1 MEQLGVDEQVSMT
14 IEKEEMLLSS
24 DSVAETPS
32 PPFDDYFRL
41 LKRNGMIKLKER
53 DKKHDIIESGFL
65 SGMGQFAKEVEVVSI
80 HKNSCTTILGQARLE
95 GFRIYSEAMRK
106 KCGGNDNSKY
116 AWFGSSK
123 DEICNIISHGFS
135 TTTEPKFGDCFGIGV
150 YLYPTNIDGV
160 LSAEEDE
167 NGLRHMLLCR
177 VILGNTEVIEA
188 GSTQFQ
194 PTCEYFDSGVD
205 NLLAPKRYIIWGSY
219 MNSHILP
226 NFLVSFKGPNFL
238 LGNSSKIKKVPSKPT
253 SRIKFHDLFRV
264 LSKFLHPS
272 RTVLISKYYEDFQRN
287 KISKLVLV
295 RKLRQIAGDTSLR
308 AVMKLYPN
316 TIKQIGE
323 KSLLLPH
330 KGM

>member
-1 MEQLGVDEQVSMT
+1 MEQLGKEEHVSMT
-14 IEKEEMLLSS
+14 IEKQEMLLSS
-24 DSVAETPS
+24 DSEAESSS
-32 PPFDDYFRL
+32 PPLDNDFRSF
-41 LKRNGMIKLKER
+41 KRNGMIKLEECDKE
-53 DKKHDIIESGFL
+53 HDFIKAGFL
-65 SGMGQFAKEVEVVSI
+65 SGMGQFAKEVEVVSL
-80 HKNSCTTILGQARLE
+80 HKNSCSTILGQARLE
-95 GFRIYSEAMRK
+95 GFRIYSESMRK
-106 KCGGNDNSKY
+106 KCGGNANIKY

-135 TTTEPKFGDCFGIGV
+135 TTTEPKSGDCYGIGIH
-150 YLYPTNIDGV
+150 LYPANIDGV
-160 LSAEEDE
+160 LSAVEDE

-188 GSTQFQ
+188 GSTQFL

-226 NFLVSFKGPNFL
+226 NFLVSFKVPNFL

-316 TIKQIGE
+316 TIK
-323 KSLLLPH
+323 SLLLPH